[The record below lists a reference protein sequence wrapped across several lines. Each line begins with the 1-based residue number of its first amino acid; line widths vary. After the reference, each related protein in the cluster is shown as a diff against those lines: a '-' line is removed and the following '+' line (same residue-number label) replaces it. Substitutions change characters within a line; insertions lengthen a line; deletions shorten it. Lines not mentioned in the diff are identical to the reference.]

1 MDIMN
6 RPAEVFL
13 QGLQC
18 IEDTICIGD
27 VNMSQACTVTIL
39 GRVNMSLVL
48 NMLIHCSPTP
58 SPVTPQTPTTQAI
71 AWQTFVA

>member
-1 MDIMN
+1 MLIN

-18 IEDTICIGD
+18 TEDATYI
-27 VNMSQACTVTIL
+27 

-48 NMLIHCSPTP
+48 NVVNTGGI
-58 SPVTPQTPTTQAI
+58 
-71 AWQTFVA
+71 